1 MGKGESLS
9 QSSSQRGVH
18 LYVQGIWSMETAT
31 HVWGD
36 ALDDW
41 DQEDIQKQGDGQE
54 TRES

>member
-1 MGKGESLS
+1 MG
-9 QSSSQRGVH
+9 
-18 LYVQGIWSMETAT
+18 TAT